1 MTKQTIDDAIV
12 EAEDID
18 NAHRKP
24 IHKANYRGVSFA
36 MFPATVVRDDG
47 TEVTLFNLIIER
59 RYKGKDGEYH
69 STSSFSEEHL
79 AIIED
84 FAREARSLIRKER
97 AKQKTE
103 S

>member
-1 MTKQTIDDAIV
+1 MTTQTNDDVIV

-18 NAHRKP
+18 KAHRKP
-24 IHKANYRGVSFA
+24 IHKANYKGVSFA
-36 MFPATVVRDDG
+36 MFPNTVVRDDG
-47 TEVTLFNLIIER
+47 AEVTLYNVIIER

-84 FAREARSLIRKER
+84 FAREARSLIREER
-97 AKQKTE
+97 AKQR
-103 S
+103 SDS

>member
-1 MTKQTIDDAIV
+1 MTTQTIDDAIV
-12 EAEDID
+12 EAAEID

-24 IHKANYRGVSFA
+24 IHKANYKGVSFA
-36 MFPATVVRDDG
+36 MFPNTVTRDDG
-47 TEVTLFNLIIER
+47 TEVTVYNVIIER

-84 FAREARSLIRKER
+84 FAREARSHIREER
-97 AKQKTE
+97 AKQKTD

>member
-1 MTKQTIDDAIV
+1 MTPQTIDDAIV

-24 IHKANYRGVSFA
+24 IHKAHYRGVSFA

-47 TEVTLFNLIIER
+47 TEVTLFNVVIER
-59 RYKGKDGEYH
+59 RYKGKDGDYH

-79 AIIED
+79 VIIED

-97 AKQKTE
+97 AKQKTD